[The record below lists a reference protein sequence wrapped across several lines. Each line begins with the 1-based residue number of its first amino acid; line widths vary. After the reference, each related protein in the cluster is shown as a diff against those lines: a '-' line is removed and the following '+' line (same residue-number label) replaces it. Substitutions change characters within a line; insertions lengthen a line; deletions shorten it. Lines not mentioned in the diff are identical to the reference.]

1 MKFIAIMGHEET
13 RAKVRALFQKYQVYM
28 FSNVAIRGCNCENK
42 GMQPQSWWPTNEMPA
57 SYSSLC
63 FAILDDDKAD
73 AMMAE
78 LENNPVAE
86 DKDFPARAFLM
97 NVEKTA

>member
-13 RAKVRALFQKYQVYM
+13 RPLVRNLFRKFQVHM
-28 FSNVAIRGCNCENK
+28 FSNVAIRGCNCDRKENS
-42 GMQPQSWWPTNEMPA
+42 QQSWWPSDDMIGT
-57 SYSSLC
+57 YSSLC

-73 AMMAE
+73 AIMLE
-78 LENNPVAE
+78 LEANPIAV